1 MAKIKIKHFGPIKE
15 GYQDSDGYI
24 ELKDV
29 TLFIGNQGSGKSTV
43 AKLIS
48 TFSWIEKAL
57 TRGDYDV
64 KWFTK
69 KNKLKNQY
77 LTYHR
82 IENYFQK
89 KDGKEISE
97 IDYVGEAYRIH
108 FLKGNL
114 HITELSDGSY
124 PLPQIMY
131 VPAERNFIANVK
143 SPKALKLTSDSLV
156 EFVTEFDHAKAE
168 IKGPMDLP
176 INRTQVEYDKLNDI
190 VNIKGSDY
198 KLRLTEASSGF
209 QSLVPLYLVSWYL
222 ANSVRR
228 KTVTSTESMSS
239 EELERFRKG
248 VAEIWANESF
258 TQEQRRVALSV
269 LSAKFNKTA
278 FINIVEEPEQNLFP
292 KSQWEMLKSLLQFNN
307 MSRNN
312 KLILTTH
319 SPYVIAYLSIA
330 IQAHSLSVKIG
341 ASAALREKLDSIIPN
356 SSLVKGENVGIYQMD
371 EKTGTIIKLPD
382 YEGIPTDRNYLN
394 ASLAE
399 SNELFDEL
407 LEIEQ
412 SLCV

>member
-1 MAKIKIKHFGPIKE
+1 MAKIRVKYFGPIKE
-15 GYQDSDGYI
+15 GYQDGDGYI
-24 ELKDV
+24 DLKSV
-29 TLFIGNQGSGKSTV
+29 TVFIGNQGSGKSTV

-57 TRGDYDV
+57 TRGDYDI

-82 IENYFQK
+82 IENYFQERH
-89 KDGKEISE
+89 GKEITE

-108 FLKGNL
+108 YL
-114 HITELSDGSY
+114 HGVLEITALSGESY

-168 IKGPMDLP
+168 IKGPMALP
-176 INRTQVEYDKLNDI
+176 INNALMEYDKLNDI

-209 QSLVPLYLVSWYL
+209 QSLVPLYLVSWFL

-228 KTVTSTESMSS
+228 GSETSQESMSS

-248 VAEIWANESF
+248 VAEVWANDSF
-258 TQEQRRVALSV
+258 TEEQRRVALSV
-269 LSAKFNKTA
+269 LSSKFNKTA
-278 FINIVEEPEQNLFP
+278 FLNIVEEPEQNLFP
-292 KSQWEMLKSLLQFNN
+292 KSQWEMLKSLLVFNG
-307 MSRNN
+307 MSKHN
-312 KLILTTH
+312 KLVITTH
-319 SPYVIAYLSIA
+319 SPYIIAYLSIA
-330 IQAHSLSVKIG
+330 IQAHSLSGKVG
-341 ASAALREKLDSIIPN
+341 ASVALREKLDGIIPN
-356 SSLVKGENVGIYQMD
+356 AALISGKNVCVYQMD
-371 EKTGTIIKLPD
+371 EKTGTIVKLPD
-382 YEGIPTDRNYLN
+382 YEGVPTDKNYLN
-394 ASLAE
+394 ESLAE

-412 SLCV
+412 LI